1 MHTAMPTA
9 SPECNS
15 PQTLGSHTERPFIR
29 IILLL
34 VLLVCSCVSEARAG
48 CSHAQPAG
56 WYSQL
61 RSDLPETMKAADNT
75 RWNGLFEVV
84 YEDGQFVYVAGASDS
99 QSHLPRCGRDAE
111 ETLRQLA
118 LHFGASRPSLLHAM
132 QFLEPVPFQR
142 PSSCHPGEMSFGLRL
157 DGHLQL
163 PEHPPKF

>member
-9 SPECNS
+9 YPECNS
-15 PQTLGSHTERPFIR
+15 PQTLGRHTERPIIR
-29 IILLL
+29 LILLL

-99 QSHLPRCGRDAE
+99 QSHLPR
-111 ETLRQLA
+111 
-118 LHFGASRPSLLHAM
+118 
-132 QFLEPVPFQR
+132 
-142 PSSCHPGEMSFGLRL
+142 
-157 DGHLQL
+157 
-163 PEHPPKF
+163 